1 MKALVP
7 FLILLGIIF
16 LVIFFLMWKK
26 ATDIIKKAPRKT
38 QPPQPAQKREPF
50 QEPFQPSPQPSEKQ
64 ETKEEKQE
72 TKEGFISLRP
82 FVRAASTYRLTHT
95 PLDTYYSQYA
105 QSIQPSQEL
114 LNYVNSLP
122 VQDAN
127 ITTFGGQLGGFDAAV
142 KTIPWDADNT
152 DSLQKDIVWGYVS
165 NEASKSIF
173 IKVYHNELLSDPSN
187 LIMYPDT
194 PSYPLYNSPILGV
207 KTSDPGMAV
216 LLQLSDGMAAAVGGA
231 AVQTAIDTINDTTSQ
246 YASKYLEAEADTR
259 NQARAQKI
267 KEGITFTAK
276 EQAEHT
282 AYNAKKS
289 SSIELDKP
297 ATKVTEGVSL
307 NTKIKVGLKKSA
319 NIISNVGPK
328 VTAKLTTFMARFLP
342 KFIAKSAIVTG
353 AINILAATTTAGAVA
368 TMGALAPLAAIVTII
383 ATLWNILSTVSMVA
397 MICLSIILP
406 SIFDD
411 AFSEGSMCSD
421 GKPFD
426 VLIEDEFLYW
436 IVVNIIPLG
445 EIFDVFGPYLC
456 YSSDGTI
463 NLKKPLKIPHYYS
476 DPTLSSYKH
485 EYVPSQNIR
494 PDSTKFKSL
503 EETLDQTQWKKTAGI
518 WRKNCDPG
526 TWTSSEVDMLCN
538 ITSYVPRTYVKGSRV
553 PATNIKRSR
562 VPATRVKQT
571 YITTYYKGIGSC
583 HDSGDVN
590 WGLFCTAQSCT
601 RPGNW
606 DFVAGV
612 CWAKCD
618 PNTQTDV
625 GALCR
630 DKCDPGSEYEVLGV
644 CWTACPQDTVDV
656 GALCRDTCGAGDL
669 KPYPDDIA
677 GICWSNCG
685 KDIDVGALCRERCK
699 DGFHEVAGVCWG
711 DKGTYARESK
721 LDKSVKIY
729 DSGYIPPAETNSL
742 SFPVCDFASK
752 EMLDRMAQFYY
763 DEALLHAQL
772 SADGTQMTYEYIIM
786 FYGVIASSELSC
798 DVACA
803 IRTVNFD
810 VLTGENYVETVG
822 TTYPDD
828 PGNTVS
834 YRRFYFIY
842 NPEEGEPKTGDVYF
856 TVTGCTNSDYTAP
869 DAQVKSTDQG
879 YDVPISVPKIYEK
892 IEKSRPEPGKSFN
905 ASSFASSLASTAV
918 STGLGMGL
926 GGLGGGVVG
935 GVVLGTVGGVAGGFA
950 GNSLAEAI
958 SKALPQSSTNSEM
971 TTSVVATGRDP
982 TTGKD
987 NYMVLTNNDHWS
999 INHGPIYEQRA
1010 RDGNGYVPQLDFC
1023 KKAITSQLLCSNQFV
1038 LRDTINSYQTQNPN
1052 KHVKT
1057 VYEIEP
1063 RGVDGCYYKWTTVTY
1078 DPSTNIEGTDVNQ
1091 EAVIKKY
1098 VINDT
1103 STCVFEPVYDANRRD
1118 VFIQDQNT
1126 INTQYPI
1133 RQYSDPITG
1142 ITKYP
1147 TKTVTAR
1154 ATYQGRY
1161 IRIRPSQI
1169 AKDSVMQISQIAVY
1183 DPTDANIALQ
1193 AVSVY
1198 ATSIAAGS
1206 APSTKIKDGILIP
1219 LSGVA
1224 NVYKSSGSANDYIE
1238 LDLGKNFFIGRVVYY
1253 GALDCPEDT
1262 RNNGVRIQILVTQ
1275 SGTPVAEMTTASIEN
1290 TQAVDFTTKI
1300 LTTSIPQKPFN
1311 VPRALP
1317 PDKTLAGNC
1326 VSRCQDKPQ
1335 LDAFISQYNAAN
1347 SSKQILKVLR
1357 AITPKDNRCDYE
1369 VEMVSKDGTNNNIF
1383 SKELLSATASSTNST
1398 PGAIYGRF
1406 IRFATPPNTT
1416 ASLSI
1421 KQIQIYD
1428 STNTNIARGKY
1439 VTASSSTVT
1448 SGTVVTNPAVVVD
1461 GVGTSTW
1468 ASTSSSYEYL
1478 EIDLGQVQ
1486 PITSVKYFGGSN
1498 DGVRMEVRYDT
1509 LNAPEDRNTFTLNGN
1524 TEQTVVFN
1532 TCSYNFTDNFT
1543 NSTFIQDTTPYLEAV
1558 DTSGGVLTFEN
1569 IGKSVVNIFNAI
1581 VNPIIAQD
1589 PSAVLGATVLDAQKS
1604 ASNILKSIGGN
1615 LSLQGCPNTK
1625 CSDKAVL
1632 DAIMAR
1638 YNADNATATGG
1649 AQYGR
1654 ETNTMKAIASS
1665 GTAGPM
1671 SCDVLFTGL
1680 YELYDDY
1687 LYPPS
1692 FTESKTM
1699 VKRFTLQNTGGCVMA
1714 VAPGSGS
1721 VIDVSGEAA
1730 VGIMSPSAG
1739 LTTPYLLESSPQ
1751 IDCRNPAV
1759 LTSLKQKLAAI
1770 PAGTPTTYKSILQ
1783 SFANG
1788 PNTCEYMMTKD
1799 IGTETG
1805 LSTYVTAKFSG
1816 NTLQTVAEFDPD
1828 TLTSTTDSNT
1838 GDVTYRQNGVVVDLP
1853 FLFNYDN
1860 TTPSPRVN
1868 EMVYIL

>member
-1 MKALVP
+1 
-7 FLILLGIIF
+7 
-16 LVIFFLMWKK
+16 MWKK
-26 ATDIIKKAPRKT
+26 ATDILKKPRKT
-38 QPPQPAQKREPF
+38 QPPQPAQKREPS
-50 QEPFQPSPQPSEKQ
+50 QEPLHEPFQPSQQPSEKQ
-64 ETKEEKQE
+64 EKQE

-95 PLDTYYSQYA
+95 PLDTHYSQYA
-105 QSIQPSQEL
+105 GSIQPSQEL

-122 VQDAN
+122 IQDPN
-127 ITTFGGQLGGFDAAV
+127 ITTFGGQLGRFDTAINA
-142 KTIPWDADNT
+142 IPWDADNM

-165 NEASKSIF
+165 KEASKSIF
-173 IKVYHNELLSDPSN
+173 VKVYHNELLSDPSN
-187 LIMYPDT
+187 LIMYPNT
-194 PSYPLYNSPILGV
+194 PALPGYQSPILGV
-207 KTSDPGMAV
+207 RTSDPGMSV
-216 LLQLSDGMAAAVGGA
+216 LLQLSDGMAAAVGAVA
-231 AVQTAIDTINDTTSQ
+231 AQTAIDTINDTTSN
-246 YASKYLEAEADTR
+246 YTSKHLAIEADAR
-259 NQARAQKI
+259 NQARVQKV

-289 SSIELDKP
+289 SSIDLDKP

-307 NTKIKVGLKKSA
+307 NTKLKMGMKKSA
-319 NIISNVGPK
+319 NVISKVGPK
-328 VTAKLTTFMARFLP
+328 VAEKLTKFMSSFLP

-353 AINILAATTTAGAVA
+353 AINVLAATTTAGAVA

-406 SIFDD
+406 SIFDN
-411 AFSEGSMCSD
+411 AFSEGSMCAD

-485 EYVPSQNIR
+485 EYVPSEHIR

-503 EETLDQTQWKKTAGI
+503 EEVLDQTQWKKTAGI

-526 TWTSSEVDMLCN
+526 TWTSSDVDMLCN
-538 ITSYVPRTYVKGSRV
+538 ITSYVPRTYVKGSKV
-553 PATNIKRSR
+553 PITEVKKSR

-571 YITTYYKGIGSC
+571 YITTYYKGVGSC

-644 CWTACPQDTVDV
+644 CWTACPKDTIDV
-656 GALCRDTCGAGDL
+656 GALCRHTCGAGDM

-729 DSGYIPPAETNSL
+729 DSGYIPPAETSSL

-763 DEALLHAQL
+763 NESLLHAQL
-772 SADGTQMTYEYIIM
+772 SEDGTQMSYEYIIM

-798 DVACA
+798 DVACLM
-803 IRTVNFD
+803 RTVKFD

-842 NPEEGEPKTGDVYF
+842 NPKEGEPTKGNVFF

-892 IEKSRPEPGKSFN
+892 VEKSRPEPGKSFN
-905 ASSFASSLASTAV
+905 ASSFATSLASTAV

-926 GGLGGGVVG
+926 GAVGGGG
-935 GVVLGTVGGVAGGFA
+935 AAALALGTVGGVAGGVA
-950 GNSLAEAI
+950 GNALAETI
-958 SKALPQSSTNSEM
+958 SKALPQFYPNSEM
-971 TTSVVATGRDP
+971 TTSVVATGSN
-982 TTGKD
+982 

-1010 RDGNGYVPQLDFC
+1010 RDGNGYVPELDFC

-1038 LRDTINSYQTQNPN
+1038 LRDTINAYQLQNPN

-1078 DPSTNIEGTDVNQ
+1078 DPATNIEGTNVEQ

-1103 STCVFEPVYDANRRD
+1103 STCVFEPVYDTNRND
-1118 VFIQDQNT
+1118 VFIRDQT
-1126 INTQYPI
+1126 VINKDYPI
-1133 RQYSDPITG
+1133 RQYLDPVTG

-1147 TKTVTAR
+1147 TKSVTAR

-1183 DPTDANIALQ
+1183 DPTEANIALQ
-1193 AVSVY
+1193 AVNVY
-1198 ATSIAAGS
+1198 ASSIADGS
-1206 APSTKIKDGILIP
+1206 APATKIKDGKLIP
-1219 LSGVA
+1219 LSGLA
-1224 NVYKSSGSANDYIE
+1224 NVYKSRGSGDDYVEI
-1238 LDLGKNFFIGRVVYY
+1238 DLGKNFFISRVVYY
-1253 GALDCPEDT
+1253 GALDCSEDT
-1262 RNNGVRIQILVTQ
+1262 RNNGIRIQILITQ
-1275 SGTPVAEMTTASIEN
+1275 SGTPVAEMTTSSIEN
-1290 TQAVDFTTKI
+1290 MQTVDFTTKI

-1317 PDKTLAGNC
+1317 VDRTLTGQC

-1335 LDAFISQYNAAN
+1335 IDSFISQYNTAN

-1357 AITPKDNRCDYE
+1357 AVTPKDNRCDYE
-1369 VEMVSKDGTNNNIF
+1369 VEMISKDGTNNKIF
-1383 SKELLSATASSTNST
+1383 SKELISASATLLNST
-1398 PGAIYGRF
+1398 PGTIYGRY
-1406 IRFATPPNTT
+1406 IRFATPPTATN

-1421 KQIQIYD
+1421 KQIEVYD
-1428 STNTNIARGKY
+1428 STNTNIAKSKY
-1439 VTASSSTVT
+1439 VTASSS
-1448 SGTVVTNPAVVVD
+1448 SGTVTNAAVVVD
-1461 GVGTSTW
+1461 GVGATTW
-1468 ASTSSSYEYL
+1468 ASKSSAYEYL

-1486 PITSVKYFGGSN
+1486 PITSVKYFGRSN
-1498 DGVRMEVRYDT
+1498 SGVRMEVRYDT
-1509 LNAPEDRNTFTLNGN
+1509 LNAPGPTDSNTFTLNGN
-1524 TEQTVVFN
+1524 AEQTFIFN
-1532 TCSYNFTDNFT
+1532 TCSYRFTDTTT
-1543 NSTFIQDTTPYLEAV
+1543 NSSFIQETTPYLQAV

-1569 IGKSVVNIFNAI
+1569 IGKSVINIFNAV
-1581 VNPIIAQD
+1581 VNPIVAQN
-1589 PSAVLGATVLDAQKS
+1589 PSAVLGANVLDAQKS

-1615 LSLQGCPNTK
+1615 VSLQGCPNTK

-1638 YNADNATATGG
+1638 YNSDNATTTGVT
-1649 AQYGR
+1649 QYGR
-1654 ETNTMKAIASS
+1654 EVNIMKAIGSS
-1665 GTAGPM
+1665 GIAGPM
-1671 SCDVLFTGL
+1671 ACDVMFTGL

-1692 FTESKTM
+1692 YTETKTI

-1721 VIDVSGEAA
+1721 VIDVSGETA
-1730 VGIMSPSAG
+1730 VGIMSPTAG

-1751 IDCRNPAV
+1751 IDCRNPVILA
-1759 LTSLKQKLAAI
+1759 SLKQKLASI
-1770 PAGTPTTYKSILQ
+1770 PSSKPTTYKSVLQ

-1788 PNTCEYMMTKD
+1788 PKTCEYMITKD
-1799 IGTETG
+1799 SGTDTG
-1805 LSTYVTAKFSG
+1805 LTAYLSAKVSG
-1816 NTLQTVAEFDPD
+1816 NMVDTVADFDPD
-1828 TLTSTTDSNT
+1828 TLTSTTDSTT
-1838 GDVTYRQNGVVVDLP
+1838 GDITYRQRGVVVNLP

-1868 EMVYIL
+1868 ESVYIL

>member
-1 MKALVP
+1 
-7 FLILLGIIF
+7 
-16 LVIFFLMWKK
+16 MWKK
-26 ATDIIKKAPRKT
+26 ATDIIKNAPRKTHPPRKT
-38 QPPQPAQKREPF
+38 QPPEPPKQEAPKEVPKQEAPKEAPK
-50 QEPFQPSPQPSEKQ
+50 QEPP
-64 ETKEEKQE
+64 KEAPKAD
-72 TKEGFISLRP
+72 TKEGFISIRP
-82 FVRAASTYRLTHT
+82 FIRAASAYRIRASA
-95 PLDTYYSQYA
+95 LDRHYSQYA

-122 VQDAN
+122 VQDGN

-142 KTIPWDADNT
+142 KTIPWDADNS

-165 NEASKSIF
+165 HEASKSIF
-173 IKVYHNELLSDPSN
+173 IKVYHDELLSNPAN
-187 LIMYPDT
+187 LIIYPDT

-216 LLQLSDGMAAAVGGA
+216 LLQLADGMAAAVGGA
-231 AVQTAIDTINDTTSQ
+231 AVQTAIDTINDTTSR
-246 YASKYLEAEADTR
+246 YASKYLEEEADAR
-259 NQARAQKI
+259 NQARLQKV
-267 KEGITFTAK
+267 KEGISFTAN

-297 ATKVTEGVSL
+297 ATKVTTPVSL
-307 NTKIKVGLKKSA
+307 NTKLKVGLKKSA

-342 KFIAKSAIVTG
+342 RFIAKSAIVTG
-353 AINILAATTTAGAVA
+353 AINILAATTTAGAAA
-368 TMGALAPLAAIVTII
+368 TLGALAPLAAIVVTI

-397 MICLSIILP
+397 MICLSVILP
-406 SIFDD
+406 TIFDN
-411 AFSEGSMCSD
+411 AYAEGSMCRS

-456 YSSDGTI
+456 YASDGSIT
-463 NLKKPLKIPHYYS
+463 LKTPLKIPHYYS
-476 DPTLSSYKH
+476 DSTLSSYKH
-485 EYVPSQNIR
+485 EYPDSQKIK

-518 WRKNCDPG
+518 WRKKCDPG
-526 TWTSSEVDMLCN
+526 TWTSSDVDMLCN
-538 ITSYVPRTYVKGSRV
+538 ISTYVPRTYVKGSRV
-553 PATNIKRSR
+553 PATNIKKSR

-601 RPGNW
+601 RPGTW

-685 KDIDVGALCRERCK
+685 SDIDVGALCRERCK

-803 IRTVNFD
+803 IRTVKFD

-842 NPEEGEPKTGDVYF
+842 NPKEGEPKTGNVFF

-905 ASSFASSLASTAV
+905 ATSFATSLASTAV

-926 GGLGGGVVG
+926 GAVG
-935 GVVLGTVGGVAGGFA
+935 GRGGAVGALALGTVGGVAGGFA

-958 SKALPQSSTNSEM
+958 SKALPERAIENDM
-971 TTSVVATGRDP
+971 TTSVVKTDNN
-982 TTGKD
+982 
-987 NYMVLTNNDHWS
+987 NYMVLTNNDNWS

-1010 RDGNGYVPQLDFC
+1010 RDGNGYVPEVDFC
-1023 KKAITSQLLCSNQFV
+1023 RKAITSQLLCSNQFV
-1038 LRDTINSYQTQNPN
+1038 LRDTITAYQTQNPG
-1052 KHVKT
+1052 KRVKT

-1078 DPSTNIEGTDVNQ
+1078 DDVTNLEGTNVEQ
-1091 EAVIKKY
+1091 EALVKKY
-1098 VINDT
+1098 VIKDT
-1103 STCVFEPVYDANRRD
+1103 STCVFEPEYDTNRKEI
-1118 VFIQDQNT
+1118 FITDPGV
-1126 INTQYPI
+1126 INAQYPI
-1133 RQYSDPITG
+1133 RKYLDPFTG

-1147 TKTVTAR
+1147 TKTVSSR

-1161 IRIRPSQI
+1161 IRICPSQI

-1183 DPTDANIALQ
+1183 DPTEANIALQ
-1193 AVSVY
+1193 AVNVY
-1198 ATSIAAGS
+1198 ATSIASGS
-1206 APSTKIKDGILIP
+1206 APATKIKNGVLIP
-1219 LSGVA
+1219 LSGVS
-1224 NVYKSSGSANDYIE
+1224 NVYKSGGSANDYIE

-1253 GALDCPEDT
+1253 GALDCSEDT
-1262 RNNGVRIQILVTQ
+1262 RNNGVRIQIRTTQ
-1275 SGTPVAEMTTASIEN
+1275 SGTPVAEMTTSSIEN
-1290 TQAVDFTTKI
+1290 TQTVDFTTKV
-1300 LTTSIPQKPFN
+1300 LTASIPQKPFN
-1311 VPRALP
+1311 VPRPLP

-1335 LDAFISQYNAAN
+1335 LDAFVTQYNAAN
-1347 SSKQILKVLR
+1347 TSKQILKVLR
-1357 AITPKDNRCDYE
+1357 AVTPKSDRCDYE

-1383 SKELLSATASSTNST
+1383 SKELLSAKASPTNST

-1406 IRFATPPNTT
+1406 IRFATPPNRT

-1428 STNTNIARGKY
+1428 PTNTNIARGKY
-1439 VTASSSTVT
+1439 VTASSSTLT

-1468 ASTSSSYEYL
+1468 ASTSSPYEYI

-1498 DGVRMEVRYDT
+1498 DGVRLEVRYDT

-1524 TEQTVVFN
+1524 TEQTFVFN

-1543 NSTFIQDTTPYLEAV
+1543 SSTFIQDTTPYLEAV

-1569 IGKSVVNIFNAI
+1569 ITKKVVNIFNTI
-1581 VNPIIAQD
+1581 VNPIISQD
-1589 PSAVLGATVLDAQKS
+1589 PSAVLGGNVLDAQKS

-1615 LSLQGCPNTK
+1615 VTLQGCPNTK
-1625 CSDKAVL
+1625 CSDKSVL

-1665 GTAGPM
+1665 GIGGPM
-1671 SCDVLFTGL
+1671 ACDVLFTGL

-1730 VGIMSPSAG
+1730 FGIMSPSAG

-1770 PAGTPTTYKSILQ
+1770 PAGTPTTYKSVLQ

-1816 NTLQTVAEFDPD
+1816 NTLQTVADFDPD
-1828 TLTSTTDSNT
+1828 TLTSTTDSKT
-1838 GDVTYRQNGVVVDLP
+1838 GDITYRQNGVVVDLP

>member
-1 MKALVP
+1 
-7 FLILLGIIF
+7 
-16 LVIFFLMWKK
+16 MWKK
-26 ATDIIKKAPRKT
+26 ATNILKKAPRKT
-38 QPPQPAQKREPF
+38 QPPQPVQKPQQQEPL
-50 QEPFQPSPQPSEKQ
+50 QEPFQPSQQPLQQPAEK
-64 ETKEEKQE
+64 EGKQE

-82 FVRAASTYRLTHT
+82 FVRAASTYRLTRT
-95 PLDTYYSQYA
+95 PLDTHYAQYA
-105 QSIQPSQEL
+105 ETIQPSQEM
-114 LNYVNSLP
+114 LNYINSLP

-127 ITTFGGQLGGFDAAV
+127 ISTFGGQLGRFDTAV
-142 KTIPWDADNT
+142 KSIPWDADNL

-173 IKVYHNELLSDPSN
+173 IKVYHNQLLSDPSN
-187 LIMYPDT
+187 LIMYPNT
-194 PSYPLYNSPILGV
+194 PNLPGYQSPILGV
-207 KTSDPGMAV
+207 RTSDPGMSV
-216 LLQLSDGMAAAVGGA
+216 LLQLSDGMAAAVGAVA
-231 AVQTAIDTINDTTSQ
+231 AQSAIDTINETTSQ
-246 YASKYLEAEADTR
+246 YASKHLEAEANAR

-267 KEGITFTAK
+267 REGMTLTAK

-282 AYNAKKS
+282 AYNSKKS
-289 SSIELDKP
+289 SSIDLDKP
-297 ATKVTEGVSL
+297 ATKVNETVNL
-307 NTKIKVGLKKSA
+307 NTKLRVGLKKSI
-319 NIISNVGPK
+319 NVVSSVGPK
-328 VTAKLTTFMARFLP
+328 VTEKLTKFMSTFLP

-353 AINILAATTTAGAVA
+353 TINVLAATTTAGAVA

-383 ATLWNILSTVSMVA
+383 ASLWNVLSIVSMTA

-411 AFSEGSMCSD
+411 SYAEGSMCPD

-463 NLKKPLKIPHYYS
+463 NLKKQLKIPHYYS

-485 EYVPSQNIR
+485 EYVPSQHIR
-494 PDSTKFKSL
+494 PDSTRFKSL
-503 EETLDQTQWKKTAGI
+503 DEILDKTQWKKTAGI

-526 TWTSSEVDMLCN
+526 TWTSSDVDMLCN
-538 ITSYVPRTYVKGSRV
+538 ISSYVPRTYVKGSRV
-553 PATNIKRSR
+553 PKTVVKKSR

-571 YITTYYKGIGSC
+571 YITTYYKGVGPC

-618 PNTQTDV
+618 PNKQTDV

-630 DKCDPGSEYEVLGV
+630 DNCDPGSEYEVLGV
-644 CWTACPQDTVDV
+644 CWQSCPKDTIDV
-656 GALCRDTCGAGDL
+656 GALCRDSCGAGDM
-669 KPYPDDIA
+669 KPYPDEIA

-685 KDIDVGALCRERCK
+685 KDIDVGALCRERCR

-729 DSGYIPPAETNSL
+729 DPGYIPPAETNSL

-763 DEALLHAQL
+763 NESLLHAQL
-772 SADGTQMTYEYIIM
+772 SEDGTQMSYEYIVM

-798 DVACA
+798 DVACLM
-803 IRTVNFD
+803 RTVKFD
-810 VLTGENYVETVG
+810 ALTGDNYVETLG

-842 NPEEGEPKTGDVYF
+842 NPKENEPKTGNVYF

-869 DAQVKSTDQG
+869 DAYVKSTDQG

-892 IEKSRPEPGKSFN
+892 IEKSRPAPGTAFSPSN
-905 ASSFASSLASTAV
+905 FASALASTAV

-926 GGLGGGVVG
+926 GAVG
-935 GVVLGTVGGVAGGFA
+935 GRGGAVGALALGTVGGVAGGFA
-950 GNSLAEAI
+950 GNALAQVI
-958 SKALPQSSTNSEM
+958 SKALPQFIPNTEM
-971 TTSVVATGRDP
+971 TTSVVDTG
-982 TTGKD
+982 
-987 NYMVLTNNDHWS
+987 NNNFMVLTNNDHWS

-1023 KKAITSQLLCSNQFV
+1023 RKAITSQLLCSNQFV
-1038 LRDTINSYQTQNPN
+1038 LRDTINAYQTQNPG
-1052 KHVKT
+1052 KRVKT

-1078 DPSTNIEGTDVNQ
+1078 DSNTNLEGTEVTQ

-1098 VINDT
+1098 TINDT
-1103 STCVFEPVYDANRRD
+1103 STCVFEPVYDANRND
-1118 VFIQDQNT
+1118 VFIRDQNV
-1126 INTQYPI
+1126 IDSNYPI

-1147 TKTVTAR
+1147 TKTITAR

-1183 DPTDANIALQ
+1183 DPTEANIALQ

-1198 ATSIAAGS
+1198 ATSIADGS
-1206 APSTKIKDGILIP
+1206 APSTKIKDGKLIP
-1219 LSGVA
+1219 LSGLA
-1224 NVYKSSGSANDYIE
+1224 NVYKSRGSVDDYIE

-1253 GALDCPEDT
+1253 GALDSPEDT

-1275 SGTPVAEMTTASIEN
+1275 SGTPVAEMTTASVEN
-1290 TQAVDFTTKI
+1290 TQTVDFTTKI

-1317 PDKTLAGNC
+1317 PEKTLAGNC

-1335 LDAFISQYNAAN
+1335 LDAFISQYNARN
-1347 SSKQILKVLR
+1347 TSKQILKVLR
-1357 AITPKDNRCDYE
+1357 AVTPKDNRCDYE
-1369 VEMVSKDGTNNNIF
+1369 VEMVSKDGTNNIF
-1383 SKELLSATASSTNST
+1383 SKELISATANSTNST
-1398 PGAIYGRF
+1398 PGAIYARF
-1406 IRFATPPNTT
+1406 IRFTTPRNTT
-1416 ASLSI
+1416 GSLSI
-1421 KQIQIYD
+1421 KQVQIYD
-1428 STNTNIARGKY
+1428 STNTNIAKGKY
-1439 VTASSSTVT
+1439 VTASSS
-1448 SGTVVTNPAVVVD
+1448 SGTVTNPGVVVD
-1461 GVGTSTW
+1461 GVGATTW
-1468 ASTSSSYEYL
+1468 ASSSSSYEYL

-1486 PITSVKYFGGSN
+1486 PITSVKYIGGTNS
-1498 DGVRMEVRYDT
+1498 GVRLEVRYDT
-1509 LNAPEDRNTFTLNGN
+1509 LNVPEPNDRNTFTLNGGA
-1524 TEQTVVFN
+1524 EQTITFN
-1532 TCSYNFTDNFT
+1532 TCSYNFSDMAT
-1543 NSTFIQDTTPYLEAV
+1543 NSSFIQETTPYLQAV

-1569 IGKSVVNIFNAI
+1569 IGKGVLNIFNAI

-1589 PSAVLGATVLDAQKS
+1589 PSAVLGGNVLDAEKS
-1604 ASNILKSIGGN
+1604 ASNILKSIGGG
-1615 LSLQGCPNTK
+1615 LSLEGCPNTK
-1625 CSDKAVL
+1625 CNDKAVL

-1665 GTAGPM
+1665 GVAGPM
-1671 SCDVLFTGL
+1671 SCDVMFTGL

-1692 FTESKTM
+1692 FTESKTI

-1721 VIDVSGEAA
+1721 VIDVSGETA
-1730 VGIMSPSAG
+1730 VGIMSPTAA

-1759 LTSLKQKLAAI
+1759 LATLKQKLASI
-1770 PAGTPTTYKSILQ
+1770 PSNPPTTYKSIVQ

-1788 PNTCEYMMTKD
+1788 TDICEYMMTKD
-1799 IGTETG
+1799 KGDETG
-1805 LSTYVTAKFSG
+1805 LTTYVSG
-1816 NTLQTVAEFDPD
+1816 AFNANNLQIVTEFDPD
-1828 TLTSTTDSNT
+1828 TLTSTTDSTT
-1838 GDVTYRQNGVVVDLP
+1838 GDITYRKNGVVVNLP

-1860 TTPSPRVN
+1860 TSPSPRVN
-1868 EMVYIL
+1868 ESVYIL